1 MSINPLLSRPAPSA
15 GAAPIASPGGSSL
28 GNKPFGAKSLQ
39 RKRPVGLSIDKAIE
53 SSRAPPGVPLNGDGR
68 ASLSE
73 AEQLRQDIAKL
84 QLSSRSSDSESPA
97 TSPTQPLTPNT
108 LNQSDSSSSGKKKKD
123 GKKKHKVD
131 KDGLDLVKDED
142 LEILTDLGAGN
153 GGTVT
158 KVWNKKRKCIMAR
171 KVGSCGR
178 YHVMCC
184 AIPLSAGSTTLTCSS
199 SWSMPNHR
207 YENKLCASCKS

>member
-1 MSINPLLSRPAPSA
+1 MSNPLLSRPDSSAP
-15 GAAPIASPGGSSL
+15 PASIGIGSTPSSGGSSI
-28 GNKPFGAKSLQ
+28 GSKPFGAKSLQ
-39 RKRPVGLSIDKAIE
+39 RKRPIGLSIDKAIE
-53 SSRAPPGVPLNGDGR
+53 SSRAAPGAPLDGYGR
-68 ASLSE
+68 AGLSE
-73 AEQLRQDIAKL
+73 AEQLRQDIARL
-84 QLSSRSSDSESPA
+84 QLSSRSSDSGNSGESPA

-108 LNQSDSSSSGKKKKD
+108 LNQSDSSSSTKKKNKD

-171 KVGSCGR
+171 KVCRSQ
-178 YHVMCC
+178 
-184 AIPLSAGSTTLTCSS
+184 LWAGHLG
-199 SWSMPNHR
+199 
-207 YENKLCASCKS
+207 A

>member
-1 MSINPLLSRPAPSA
+1 MANPLLSRPGPSA
-15 GAAPIASPGGSSL
+15 SPAPIGLSLPDTASSPASSPASSL
-28 GNKPFGAKSLQ
+28 GAKPFGAKSLQ
-39 RKRPVGLSIDKAIE
+39 RKRPIGLSIDKAIE

-68 ASLSE
+68 AGLSE

-84 QLSSRSSDSESPA
+84 QLSSRSSDSDSQSPA

-108 LNQSDSSSSGKKKKD
+108 LNQSDSSSSGIKKKSKDKD

-131 KDGLDLVKDED
+131 KDGQDLVKDED

-171 KVGSCGR
+171 KVSR
-178 YHVMCC
+178 H
-184 AIPLSAGSTTLTCSS
+184 S
-199 SWSMPNHR
+199 HR
-207 YENKLCASCKS
+207 